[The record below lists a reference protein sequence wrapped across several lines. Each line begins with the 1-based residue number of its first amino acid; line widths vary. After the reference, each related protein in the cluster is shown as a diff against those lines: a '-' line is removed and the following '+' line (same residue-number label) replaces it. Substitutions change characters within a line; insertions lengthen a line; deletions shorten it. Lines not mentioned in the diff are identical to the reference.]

1 MTKHVTRITLR
12 SDLVHCACD
21 TNGHKCARDAENGHQ
36 SKGDLERQQNKLG
49 AGQRLD
55 VDLSCLHGVG
65 RFYLTITE
73 YKVFNSSIGCAML
86 YGHAAEVAIRAA
98 LYLAGRPPGEL
109 SPVHGVAKAT
119 KLPNAYLS
127 KVIQRLAQAGLVRT
141 FRGPGGGIE
150 LGKSPDAITL
160 WSLVRATDGPS
171 NVDRCA
177 LGIGNCSPSN
187 PCPLHGRWAP
197 LREDFQKLLEGT
209 TLAAL
214 VRELEQAPGKEQSS
228 HQRGAR
234 RTDVFSSIEATRER
248 QDRS

>member
-1 MTKHVTRITLR
+1 MN
-12 SDLVHCACD
+12 HCAAQ
-21 TNGHKCARDAENGHQ
+21 KA
-36 SKGDLERQQNKLG
+36 
-49 AGQRLD
+49 LD
-55 VDLSCLHGVG
+55 K
-65 RFYLTITE
+65 RAITE
-73 YKVFNSSIGCAML
+73 YKIHISVIGDAML

-109 SPVHGVAKAT
+109 SPVHEVAKAT
-119 KLPNAYLS
+119 KLPSAYLS

-150 LGKSPDAITL
+150 LGKSPEAITL

-171 NVDRCA
+171 DVDRCA

-214 VRELEQAPGKEQSS
+214 VRELEQAPGKEQPRR
-228 HQRGAR
+228 QR
-234 RTDVFSSIEATRER
+234 RTGRTDAFSNSEVPRER
-248 QDRS
+248 QDQP

>member
-1 MTKHVTRITLR
+1 MEILRNTRSLYR
-12 SDLVHCACD
+12 LL
-21 TNGHKCARDAENGHQ
+21 
-36 SKGDLERQQNKLG
+36 GD
-49 AGQRLD
+49 
-55 VDLSCLHGVG
+55 
-65 RFYLTITE
+65 
-73 YKVFNSSIGCAML
+73 AML

-109 SPVHGVAKAT
+109 SPVHEVAKAT
-119 KLPNAYLS
+119 KLPSAYLS

-150 LGKSPDAITL
+150 LGKSPEAITL

-171 NVDRCA
+171 DVDRCA

-209 TLAAL
+209 TLAVL

-228 HQRGAR
+228 RQRHTR
-234 RTDVFSSIEATRER
+234 RTDAFSNGEVPRER
-248 QDRS
+248 QDRP